1 MRLIYLLLGS
11 VTVSVSLDY
20 ATDLLN
26 LCMQYLIPYTDF
38 RVEGDCVCLT
48 FRLRGYGKL
57 KREAE
62 ARGIVFSV
70 VRHHGLP
77 HLLSRY
83 RYRFG
88 IVVGGILALALIF
101 LAHNVVWDVRVTGN
115 ERVTSSAVI
124 ETLKEY
130 GFGVGS
136 YIPSVNTD
144 KLENRILIDSGEI
157 SWISVNIIGTVAE
170 VQIREVEGDKKEKD
184 EMRPANLVA
193 QKAGVIEEVQIF
205 RGKVMVGAGQYV
217 EKGDLLVSGLY
228 DSKQQGFRYTRAAGQ
243 VLARTAS
250 EFFIEI
256 PYEYDAI
263 RYLEE
268 EYYDKYLNFFNFSI
282 NISKNSGKVGMF
294 YDKID
299 IVENCGLFGLT
310 EAPVEIRT
318 VRYRAYESAVL
329 TRSAEEAQELAY
341 LELSRRLGEMAEDRM
356 IVRKTVT
363 PKVGEHSFS
372 LYCVVICVEN
382 IAAVSEFEVSTDIVG
397 E

>member
-1 MRLIYLLLGS
+1 M
-11 VTVSVSLDY
+11 
-20 ATDLLN
+20 
-26 LCMQYLIPYTDF
+26 
-38 RVEGDCVCLT
+38 
-48 FRLRGYGKL
+48 
-57 KREAE
+57 
-62 ARGIVFSV
+62 
-70 VRHHGLP
+70 RHHGLP

-184 EMRPANLVA
+184 EIRPANLVA
-193 QKAGVIEEVQIF
+193 QKAGVIEEVRIF

-243 VLARTAS
+243 VLARTTS

-256 PYEYDAI
+256 PYEYNAI
-263 RYLEE
+263 CYLEE

-372 LYCVVICVEN
+372 LYCVVVCVEN